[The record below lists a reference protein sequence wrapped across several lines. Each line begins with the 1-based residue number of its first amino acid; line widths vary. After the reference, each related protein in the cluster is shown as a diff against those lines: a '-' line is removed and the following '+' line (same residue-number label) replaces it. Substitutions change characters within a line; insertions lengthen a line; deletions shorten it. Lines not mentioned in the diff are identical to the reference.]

1 MTKKEFIEELAGDI
15 KGKGL
20 SKSDLR
26 FTFIDLSEHAARDG
40 RITESQRMRWCLT
53 ERELKMLEAK
63 TKACHC

>member
-1 MTKKEFIEELAGDI
+1 MTKKEFMEELVEEI

-26 FTFIDLSEHAARDG
+26 FTFIDLSENAARDG

-53 ERELKMLEAK
+53 ERELKMLKSK
-63 TKACHC
+63 TGSCQC